1 MSGYSV
7 CSCVTLLVVYACT
20 CMSACVVLLVAVYV
34 YVLLLLLLLLL
45 LCECVWGCVPCKE
58 FTQLLPKNE
67 EVLSHC
73 IFRKRCKAVG
83 PEGYVYCSH
92 KTYLPQMGFKER
104 KHRPHF
110 TIQPCTCNNY
120 AHVFLCTLG
129 PRTVHVGVHALS
141 GTCTWYS
148 VIPVPLARLLG
159 EGKAWF

>member
-45 LCECVWGCVPCKE
+45 CECVWGCVPCKE

-67 EVLSHC
+67 EVLSHR

-83 PEGYVYCSH
+83 PEG
-92 KTYLPQMGFKER
+92 
-104 KHRPHF
+104 
-110 TIQPCTCNNY
+110 
-120 AHVFLCTLG
+120 
-129 PRTVHVGVHALS
+129 
-141 GTCTWYS
+141 
-148 VIPVPLARLLG
+148 
-159 EGKAWF
+159 